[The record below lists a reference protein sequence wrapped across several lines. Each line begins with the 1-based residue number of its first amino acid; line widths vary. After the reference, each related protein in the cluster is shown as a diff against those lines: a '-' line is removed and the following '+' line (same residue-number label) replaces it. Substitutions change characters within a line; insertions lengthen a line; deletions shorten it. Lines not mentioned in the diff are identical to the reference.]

1 MIESKDFLR
10 TIVEKRNKNGNT
22 DYTDIANSFGIDMV
36 SMLPFMKEL
45 NRKGY
50 ITQTLEDVTVTK
62 LGLLAYDEL

>member
-10 TIVEKRNKNGNT
+10 AIVEKRNKNGNT
-22 DYTDIANSFGIDMV
+22 DYADIANSLGIDMV

-50 ITQTLEDVTVTK
+50 IIQTL
-62 LGLLAYDEL
+62 